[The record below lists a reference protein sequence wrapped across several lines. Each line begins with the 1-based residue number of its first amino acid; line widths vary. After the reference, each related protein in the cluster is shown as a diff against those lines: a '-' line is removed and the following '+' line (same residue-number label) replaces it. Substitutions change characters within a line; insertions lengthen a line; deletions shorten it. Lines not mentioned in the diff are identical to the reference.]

1 MSKINIGILAGSLRK
16 ASFCKKTGLY
26 IGGLLPEDF
35 SAKLIDLSGLAMY
48 NQDYDDEG
56 NAPPEYGVFRR
67 EIEAS
72 DGFLFVTP
80 EYNRGTTAVLKNALD
95 IASRPFG
102 HNVWDGKPGAVV
114 SVTIGKLGALGGNLQ
129 LRQSMVYLNVPL
141 LQQPEVY
148 LGGAAKLFND
158 RGEIAD
164 QGTAAFLR
172 TFAGAFA
179 QWVRRFTAGRP

>member
-1 MSKINIGILAGSLRK
+1 MSKIRIGILAGSLRK
-16 ASFCKKTGLY
+16 ESFCKKTGLY
-26 IGGLLPEDF
+26 LAGLLPADF
-35 SAKLIDLSGLAMY
+35 TAKLIDLSGLAMY

-56 NAPPEYGVFRR
+56 NPPEEYRVFRR
-67 EIEAS
+67 EIKES

-95 IASRPFG
+95 IGTRPFG
-102 HNVWDGKPGAVV
+102 QNVWDGKPGAVV
-114 SVTIGKLGALGGNLQ
+114 SVTIGNLGAVAGNHQ
-129 LRQSMVYLNVPL
+129 LRQSMVYPNIPL

-148 LGGAAKLFND
+148 LSHAGTMFDD
-158 RGEIAD
+158 RGEVAD

-179 QWVRRFTAGRP
+179 QWVRRFVPAA

>member
-1 MSKINIGILAGSLRK
+1 MSKISIGILAGSLRK
-16 ASFCKKTGLY
+16 ESYSKKTGLY
-26 IGGLLPEDF
+26 IAGLLPEDF

-56 NAPPEYGVFRR
+56 NPPREYGVFRQ
-67 EIEAS
+67 EIKGL

-80 EYNRGTTAVLKNALD
+80 EYNRGVTGVLKNALD

-102 HNVWDGKPGAVV
+102 HNVWDGKPGAVI
-114 SVTIGKLGALGGNLQ
+114 SVTIGKLGALAGNHQ
-129 LRQSMVYLNVPL
+129 LRQPMVYLNIPL

-148 LGGAAKLFND
+148 LSNVAGLFNGRGEVVDQGAAD
-158 RGEIAD
+158 
-164 QGTAAFLR
+164 FLR

-179 QWVRRFTAGRP
+179 QWVRRFTAGS